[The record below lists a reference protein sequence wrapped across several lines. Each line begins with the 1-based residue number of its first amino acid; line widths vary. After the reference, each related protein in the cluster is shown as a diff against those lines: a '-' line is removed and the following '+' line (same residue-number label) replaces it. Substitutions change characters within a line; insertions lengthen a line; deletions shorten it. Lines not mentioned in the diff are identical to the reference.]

1 MKPRIGAR
9 DACRA
14 GIIES
19 EFPCAGKRG
28 AEYRLKIPIPGDK
41 IRVADG
47 KQAGNGLTATR
58 DVASR
63 FKAAIFGFGES
74 IRRNYR
80 VHRTGLHRP
89 V

>member
-9 DACRA
+9 GACRA

-19 EFPCAGKRG
+19 EFARG
-28 AEYRLKIPIPGDK
+28 NGGNEYRLKIPVPGDK

-63 FKAAIFGFGES
+63 FKAAIFRFRQS
-74 IRRNYR
+74 IRLRNCR
-80 VHRTGLHRP
+80 VS
-89 V
+89 